1 MYYEK
6 VDLSVPDDGQPLV
19 PTSPPP
25 DAPRST
31 TLSPAARDRRDKEI
45 DALIKDSKTMRQL
58 WRSVGTA
65 IAQRVATRTPMQFD
79 KNGEPTHN
87 SLVEEYSYNA
97 LVRDLDNLRRD
108 DGQPTELEMLLQ
120 CQMVHARHDTAA
132 AVFIRDTLGAKPVD
146 ESKTEVSVTNPYEQM
161 SDEELE
167 WLAARR
173 KAVECGETI
182 SPLDGAAIV
191 PLRDATLD
199 DCVASVTGDTVA
211 VDAAPPREYD
221 GQARPQPLTHN
232 TPTSQTPQTPG
243 GET

>member
-1 MYYEK
+1 MKKDWMIKESELDDDQIK
-6 VDLSVPDDGQPLV
+6 VLMETLDKSCIVAGCAGSGKSVL
-19 PTSPPP
+19 
-25 DAPRST
+25 
-31 TLSPAARDRRDKEI
+31 
-45 DALIKDSKTMRQL
+45 ALIK
-58 WRSVGTA
+58 
-65 IAQRVATRTPMQFD
+65 AQRVQKEYGNNYKVIVFTKALCNYMNSGKQELGLTNDFYYHQEWKYQRERRGRYMVYSRD
-79 KNGEPTHN
+79 ENGNMIPYMP
-87 SLVEEYSYNA
+87 SADY
-97 LVRDLDNLRRD
+97 
-108 DGQPTELEMLLQ
+108 
-120 CQMVHARHDTAA
+120 
-132 AVFIRDTLGAKPVD
+132 IIVD
-146 ESKTEVSVTNPYEQM
+146 EIQDF

-232 TPTSQTPQTPG
+232 TYTSSSRK
-243 GET
+243 